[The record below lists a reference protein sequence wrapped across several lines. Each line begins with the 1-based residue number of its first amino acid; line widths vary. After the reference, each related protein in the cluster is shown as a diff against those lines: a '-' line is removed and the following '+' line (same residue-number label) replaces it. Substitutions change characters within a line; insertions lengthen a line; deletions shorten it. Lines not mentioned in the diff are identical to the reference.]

1 MQDLRLLVEHR
12 ADAVA
17 AVLADHRVA
26 QLLGMFLDHFADVAQ
41 ARARPDQ
48 LDALVHAFLGHAA
61 ELVGPFRDLA
71 HGEHLAGVAVVA
83 VLDHRHIDVED
94 VAILERLVIGD
105 AMADHVVDRGADRL
119 GEALVVEGRGNG
131 LLHVDD
137 VVVADAVQF
146 LGGHAG
152 FDMLA
157 DHLQH
162 FGGQAA
168 GNAHLVDFGGRLDG
182 DGHIGSQAQTEKE
195 VS

>member
-1 MQDLRLLVEHR
+1 M
-12 ADAVA
+12 
-17 AVLADHRVA
+17 
-26 QLLGMFLDHFADVAQ
+26 
-41 ARARPDQ
+41 
-48 LDALVHAFLGHAA
+48 
-61 ELVGPFRDLA
+61 
-71 HGEHLAGVAVVA
+71 VA
-83 VLDHRHIDVED
+83 VLDHRHVDVED

-119 GEALVVEGRGNG
+119 GEALVVERRGNG

-137 VVVADAVQF
+137 VVVADTVQF

-168 GNAHLVDFGGRLDG
+168 GNAHLLDFGGRLDG
-182 DGHIGSQAQTEKE
+182 DGHIGSQAQTEKA
-195 VS
+195 

>member
-1 MQDLRLLVEHR
+1 
-12 ADAVA
+12 
-17 AVLADHRVA
+17 
-26 QLLGMFLDHFADVAQ
+26 
-41 ARARPDQ
+41 
-48 LDALVHAFLGHAA
+48 
-61 ELVGPFRDLA
+61 
-71 HGEHLAGVAVVA
+71 
-83 VLDHRHIDVED
+83 
-94 VAILERLVIGD
+94 
-105 AMADHVVDRGADRL
+105 MADHMVDRGADRL

-168 GNAHLVDFGGRLDG
+168 GNAHLLDFGGRLDG